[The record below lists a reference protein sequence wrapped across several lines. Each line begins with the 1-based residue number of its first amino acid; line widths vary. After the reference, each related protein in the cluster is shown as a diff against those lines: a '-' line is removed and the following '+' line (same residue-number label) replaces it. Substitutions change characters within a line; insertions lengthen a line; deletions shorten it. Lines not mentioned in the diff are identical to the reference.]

1 MLRAKPGGDAGVGT
15 VAVVQG
21 KEQQW
26 QELPKMRGT
35 GTHRCPQGLGTR
47 AGRQEPI
54 QIPHYN
60 KRAVGQCRFK
70 ATQRNLAVKQN
81 SRSKHMP

>member
-1 MLRAKPGGDAGVGT
+1 MLRAKPGGDAGVET
-15 VAVVQG
+15 VAVVGG

-26 QELPKMRGT
+26 QELPKIHGT
-35 GTHRCPQGLGTR
+35 STQRCPQGLGTR

-60 KRAVGQCRFK
+60 KRAVGQRRFK
-70 ATQRNLAVKQN
+70 ATQRNLTVKQN
-81 SRSKHMP
+81 SRSKRMP